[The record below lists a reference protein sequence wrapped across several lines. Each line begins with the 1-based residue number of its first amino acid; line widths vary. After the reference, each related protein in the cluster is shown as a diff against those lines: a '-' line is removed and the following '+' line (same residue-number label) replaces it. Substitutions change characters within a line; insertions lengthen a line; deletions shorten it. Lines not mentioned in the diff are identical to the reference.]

1 MNKIYNIKTLLLAMF
16 TMIAVTSCDDSDNW
30 AAGPQP
36 APNNPGVYF
45 DGKNPAVIEVEANSQ
60 GVLTK
65 DYFTIKLG
73 RDELKSSSALQVP
86 ITIHHADPNLTI
98 SKTVDFE
105 AGSSTAL
112 LKITIGEFEFSTQY
126 NLSIEIDA
134 NFANP
139 YKSYEDMANGG
150 STRLDSKIEVVSV
163 LATATFTMADNSGS
177 RKPEFYPFEHNI
189 YDNQDGTYSIK
200 NFLFNNAGYD
210 FDFTIDEDN
219 SIRPLEDCGY
229 HSTGDD
235 RWYFYSENSSSSSYR
250 IPCYIP
256 GENPED
262 YITYIYFY
270 TADNSSSYTDFWLDL
285 STKTG
290 RMMGY
295 SRYSES
301 SSGRIA
307 FNISWI

>member
-1 MNKIYNIKTLLLAMF
+1 MRKIYNIKTLLVAMF
-16 TMIAVTSCDDSDNW
+16 TLIAVTSCDDSDKW
-30 AAGPQP
+30 EAGPQP

-45 DGKNPAVIEVEANSQ
+45 DGKAPAVIEVEANSE

-65 DYFTIKLG
+65 DYFTIMLG
-73 RDELKSSSALQVP
+73 RDETKATSALQVP
-86 ITIHHADPNLTI
+86 ITIHHADPNITV
-98 SKTVDFE
+98 SKTVDFGVGE
-105 AGSSTAL
+105 TTAL

-126 NLSIEIDA
+126 ALSIEIDA

-139 YKSYEDMANGG
+139 YMSYENIPNGG
-150 STRLDSKIEVVSV
+150 STRLDAKVEVVSV
-163 LATATFTMADNSGS
+163 LGAATFTMADNSGS
-177 RKPEFYPFEHNI
+177 NKPAFYPFVHNI

-210 FDFTIDEDN
+210 FDFTIDDDN

-229 HSTGDD
+229 HSTDD
-235 RWYFYSENSSSSSYR
+235 NRWYFYSENSSSSSYR

-256 GENPED
+256 GENPDD
-262 YITYIYFY
+262 YIRYIYFY
-270 TADNSSSYTDFWLDL
+270 TADNPSSHTDFWLDL

-307 FNISWI
+307 FNISWE